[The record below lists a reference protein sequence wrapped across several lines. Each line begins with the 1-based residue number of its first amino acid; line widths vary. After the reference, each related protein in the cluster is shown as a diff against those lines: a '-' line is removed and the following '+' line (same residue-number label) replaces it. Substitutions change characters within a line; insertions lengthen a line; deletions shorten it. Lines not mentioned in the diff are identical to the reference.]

1 MSEARWVTRWILLI
15 YLTTTGVFLGILF
28 AIWYDKLYDELVF
41 EKSRILRDTHRT
53 IVLSIVNA
61 RFTPL
66 KQACKDISAA
76 ANVKFAVID
85 TQNVL
90 CSTLSYELTSA
101 DIKAFDED
109 RYKGKFH
116 GIYKNKIYFT
126 SLMRSGGFFLGQG
139 EFDDEPPFERGFGGR
154 IQNGI
159 QGQREFQGQNGEFGG
174 NFERQNEFGGQI
186 QGDFGDRIQGQS
198 ENQSDF
204 SGKIQGQNENQ
215 GNFDEQIQRQGNFGE
230 QFQRQNEFQN
240 KRGFFHQGKRR
251 HGFEG
256 RGFLYTFIE
265 GEDVSE
271 DLFFVR
277 LKVLLCAAASFA
289 LIGFVGYFLV
299 RVALKPLESKISMLN
314 SFIKDF
320 THEINTPLSVI
331 LLSIEQLEKQADIEK
346 TKFARMKLAAKTL
359 SQTYSDLIFLTFPD
373 TIPNE
378 EEKISL
384 KNAISERL
392 EYFRLFFEQKKLN
405 LNVNLR
411 GNATIFANKSKI
423 NKMLDNLISN
433 AIKYNKKGGSIAV
446 SLDERTLSIK
456 DSGYGIDEKN
466 LAKIFDRYARFNN
479 DQGGFGIGLSLV
491 KSICKEYNLD
501 IVCHSKLGEGSEFVL
516 KW

>member
-1 MSEARWVTRWILLI
+1 MSEARWVARWILLI

-28 AIWYDKLYDELVF
+28 AIWYDKLYNELVF

-66 KQACKDISAA
+66 KQACKDISSV

-85 TQNVL
+85 TQSVL
-90 CSTLSYELTSA
+90 CSTLDYNLTNS

-109 RYKGKFH
+109 RYRGKFH

-126 SLMRSGGFFLGQG
+126 FLMRSGGFFLGQG

-174 NFERQNEFGGQI
+174 NFERQNEFGRQIQGGIQGQSEI
-186 QGDFGDRIQGQS
+186 QGDFGS
-198 ENQSDF
+198 
-204 SGKIQGQNENQ
+204 KIQGQNE
-215 GNFDEQIQRQGNFGE
+215 I
-230 QFQRQNEFQN
+230 QN
-240 KRGFFHQGKRR
+240 KRGFFHQGKHK

-265 GEDVSE
+265 GENVSE
-271 DLFFVR
+271 DLFFIR
-277 LKVLLCAAASFA
+277 LKVLLGALASFA

-299 RVALKPLESKISMLN
+299 RVALKPLESKITMLN

-331 LLSIEQLEKQADIEK
+331 LLSIEQLEKQYKNLDE
-346 TKFARMKLAAKTL
+346 TKFARMKVAAKTL
-359 SQTYSDLIFLTFPD
+359 SQTYTDLIFLTFPD

-378 EEKISL
+378 ESEISF
-384 KNAISERL
+384 KNAVSERL
-392 EYFRLFFEQKKLN
+392 EYFKLFFEQKKLN
-405 LNVNLR
+405 LSVNLS
-411 GNATIFANKSKI
+411 GDAKIFANKSKI

-433 AIKYNKKGGSIAV
+433 AIKYNKKGGSIV
-446 SLDERTLSIK
+446 VTLDSKALSIK

-466 LAKIFDRYARFNN
+466 LAKIFERYARFNN

-491 KSICKEYNLD
+491 KSICKEYG
-501 IVCHSKLGEGSEFVL
+501 IEIRCYSTLGKGSEFVL
-516 KW
+516 RW